1 MPVLAKNVE
10 QFLNIPPLNWDDA
23 NSVLPIGHR
32 ISEYKHLMARVDQ
45 KQIAA
50 LIEANKETLQ
60 PTAPPPVQ
68 KQEKKVETK
77 TAATSPPAL
86 SPASG
91 GEGARNST
99 ITIDDFG
106 KVDLR
111 IARIVSAEHVEGA
124 EKLLKLQLDV
134 GTETRQVFA
143 GIKSAYDPA
152 TLVGR
157 LTVMVANLQPRKMR
171 FGESQGMVL
180 AASGEGPGIFLLSPD
195 DGAQPGMKVK

>member
-32 ISEYKHLMARVDQ
+32 VSEYKHLMARVDQ

-50 LIEANKETLQ
+50 LIEANKETLK

-77 TAATSPPAL
+77 TTTTSPPAL
-86 SPASG
+86 SPSVG
-91 GEGARNST
+91 GEGAKSPFIN
-99 ITIDDFG
+99 IDEFS

-111 IARIVSAEHVEGA
+111 VARIASAEHVEGA
-124 EKLLKLQLDV
+124 EKLL
-134 GTETRQVFA
+134 
-143 GIKSAYDPA
+143 
-152 TLVGR
+152 
-157 LTVMVANLQPRKMR
+157 
-171 FGESQGMVL
+171 
-180 AASGEGPGIFLLSPD
+180 
-195 DGAQPGMKVK
+195 